1 MENKFFHFHHMMVPL
16 YYILKTAEDNHTD
29 IYNNENIKEM
39 DLMDQRH
46 QNSVL
51 SKSRIKQVFL
61 SHNPTVAPL
70 LLPEAVV
77 TITWCMSYPVRWIR
91 ARNAVSFCMPVSP
104 SSHFWLVSIVSD
116 YQQ

>member
-1 MENKFFHFHHMMVPL
+1 MMVPL

-29 IYNNENIKEM
+29 ISSNENIKEM

-46 QNSVL
+46 RISVS
-51 SKSRIKQVFL
+51 SKSWIKQAFL
-61 SHNPTVAPL
+61 SHNPTVAPV

-77 TITWCMSYPVRWIR
+77 TITWCMWYPVRWVR
-91 ARNAVSFCMPVSP
+91 ARSAVSFCVPVSP
-104 SSHFWLVSIVSD
+104 SPHFWLVSIVSD